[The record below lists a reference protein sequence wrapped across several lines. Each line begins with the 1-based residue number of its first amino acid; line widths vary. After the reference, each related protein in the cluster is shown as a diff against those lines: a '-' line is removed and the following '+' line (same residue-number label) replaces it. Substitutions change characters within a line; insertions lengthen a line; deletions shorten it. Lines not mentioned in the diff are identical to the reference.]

1 MPRRTIQE
9 NGITEGVIWKQL
21 LYFFFPILFGTFFQQ
36 LYNTADAIIV
46 GQFVGKEALAAVGG
60 STGTIIML
68 LVNLFVGVSSGAT
81 VVIAQHYGA
90 RRLEEV
96 SDAVHTSMALA
107 VTAGAVITVLGL
119 ALSPWA
125 LSAMSTPSDILPY
138 ALTYIRI
145 YFVGTIASFIY
156 NIGSGI
162 LRAVGDT
169 RRPLYFLI
177 ISCLTNIVLDLLL
190 VLGFKMGVAGAGLA
204 TILSQVV
211 SAVLVLRTLLRADWP
226 LCVDRKQIKFHR
238 QPVQEI
244 LRIGVPAGIQSDM
257 YTLSN
262 LIIQTCINGFGTNT
276 VAAWT
281 AFGKVDGFYWMI
293 IAAFGVS
300 ITTFVGQNFGA
311 QKYKRVRKSVRT
323 CLLMA
328 LGTTVLM
335 STLFVFGMQTMLRL
349 FTNDPAVLKLGQVM
363 THYMC
368 PFYFTYICIE
378 VLSGA
383 IRGTGVSLAPT
394 IITCMGVCVLRVIWI
409 MVLVP
414 LRPELSTVLIS
425 YPLSWTLTSV
435 IFMGYYL
442 HGGWMRKR
450 IMQLGLAPENEN

>member
-1 MPRRTIQE
+1 MSRSSMQE

-96 SDAVHTSMALA
+96 SNAVHTSMALA
-107 VTAGAVITVLGL
+107 VTAGAAIMVLGL
-119 ALSPWA
+119 LLSPWA
-125 LSAMSTPSDILPY
+125 LQAMSTPEDIMPY

-177 ISCLTNIVLDLLL
+177 ISCLVNIVLDLVL

-204 TILSQVV
+204 TIFSQVV

-226 LCVDRKQIKFHR
+226 LRVERKQIQFHK
-238 QPVQEI
+238 QQVQEI

-257 YTLSN
+257 YTISN

-328 LGTTVLM
+328 LGTTVFM
-335 STLFVFGMQTMLRL
+335 SVVFVFGMQYMLRL
-349 FTNDPAVLKLGQVM
+349 FTNDPAVLELGQVM
-363 THYMC
+363 TQYMC

-383 IRGTGVSLAPT
+383 IRGTGVSLPPT
-394 IITCMGVCVLRVIWI
+394 IITCMGVCVLRVVWI

-425 YPLSWTLTSV
+425 YPLSWAMTSL
-435 IFMGYYL
+435 IFIGYYL

-450 IMQLGLAPENEN
+450 IMQLGLQPE

>member
-119 ALSPWA
+119 VLSPWA

-204 TILSQVV
+204 TIFSQVV

-226 LCVDRKQIKFHR
+226 LRVDRKQIKFHR

-349 FTNDPAVLKLGQVM
+349 FTNDPAVLELGQVM

-394 IITCMGVCVLRVIWI
+394 ILTCMGVCVLRVIWI

-450 IMQLGLAPENEN
+450 IMQLGLQPE